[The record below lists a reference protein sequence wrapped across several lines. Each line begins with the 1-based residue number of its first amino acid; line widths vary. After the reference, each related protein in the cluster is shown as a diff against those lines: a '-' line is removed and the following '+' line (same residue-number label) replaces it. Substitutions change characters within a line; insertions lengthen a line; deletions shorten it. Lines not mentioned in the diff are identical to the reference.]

1 MCACMCMCLSLI
13 CISVTPLYTIQ
24 CMKCEMKQMLVPN
37 TANLNMIYGADAVC
51 GYGLYHFWKINS
63 QTVPYHVVAA
73 TSCLL
78 RSIKYTLGMHTKM
91 CVRIQVCVCNVSSFV
106 SAVSLQARQNTEVHR
121 GTALLHIKMQNLN
134 IGLINVTFYRA
145 GRSVLEVS
153 NILCGAAPAIQVT
166 HSEQ

>member
-91 CVRIQVCVCNVSSFV
+91 CVRIQVCVCNVFQLCVSCEFTGKTKYRGSQRNSSAPYKNV
-106 SAVSLQARQNTEVHR
+106 ESQYWPHKCHILPSRTER
-121 GTALLHIKMQNLN
+121 PGSK
-134 IGLINVTFYRA
+134 
-145 GRSVLEVS
+145 
-153 NILCGAAPAIQVT
+153 
-166 HSEQ
+166 